1 MNKETLKEEAERIK
15 QETAYEEER
24 ENYIKDKYTPDL
36 EEIEEELFARRSAQ
50 IIRMNKDIINN
61 AIKSCNKKQTQ
72 NGIK

>member
-1 MNKETLKEEAERIK
+1 MNKQYKEERD
-15 QETAYEEER
+15 
-24 ENYIKDKYTPDL
+24 NYIKDKYTPDL